1 MEVKDEMMTVNEN
14 AAEQKTKK
22 AKKEKKE
29 KKPIDKAK
37 RKKIRR
43 VVPAVVAVVLIASFS
58 VSRMAAA
65 NAPVMVPT
73 TPALTG
79 EVEQTVNTS
88 GTVVA
93 NTSKSYFSEV
103 KVKIG
108 KVNVAVGDAV
118 KAGDVLIEYDAD
130 ELAKEKQLAEL
141 SLKTGEGNYKNS
153 IQNNNQMLGD
163 LNEANVNLA
172 VLDQQIADKIGRAH
186 V

>member
-1 MEVKDEMMTVNEN
+1 MAEKDEMMTVNEN

-29 KKPIDKAK
+29 KKPVDKAK
-37 RKKIRR
+37 RKKVRR
-43 VVPAVVAVVLIASFS
+43 VVMAVLAVVLIASFS

-73 TPALTG
+73 TPAQTG

-118 KAGDVLIEYDAD
+118 KAGDLLISFDIDQIKAEGYDVVTPVLVCNTDDYASVDAV
-130 ELAKEKQLAEL
+130 
-141 SLKTGEGNYKNS
+141 TGNDVEP
-153 IQNNNQMLGD
+153 GD
-163 LNEANVNLA
+163 T
-172 VLDQQIADKIGRAH
+172 IIKITK
-186 V
+186 